1 MVCTIDSVLQRLV
14 TLSLTFE
21 LTVSILTHTLIDIPE
36 VKNKDVLVFLEVF
49 VTSTSVNGLQIN
61 NTATTMI
68 VNVPRPCL
76 IN

>member
-1 MVCTIDSVLQRLV
+1 MCTIDSVLQRLV

-36 VKNKDVLVFLEVF
+36 VKNKDVLVFLEV
-49 VTSTSVNGLQIN
+49 SVNGLQIN

-68 VNVPRPCL
+68 VNVPQPCL

>member
-1 MVCTIDSVLQRLV
+1 MCTIDSVLQRLV

-49 VTSTSVNGLQIN
+49 VTSTSVNGLQIK